1 MELGELD
8 EMIYIAHFA
17 LCIVHNKNSDKG
29 RGRKP
34 LFSNAFDIFLKSRKS
49 KFIPLDCY

>member
-17 LCIVHNKNSDKG
+17 LCIVHNENGDKG
-29 RGRKP
+29 RGKKTTLQMP
-34 LFSNAFDIFLKSRKS
+34 LTFFLNQERANS
-49 KFIPLDCY
+49 FH